1 MKLYVL
7 ASCYTNANG
16 NGEAMTPDVFTTLEA
31 AQNALQE
38 IWDKVDLEIL
48 DETMDSQCTDFTD
61 SDCVEN
67 DGGGLA
73 YIYYKDGSMTHY
85 EIFEVEVDL

>member
-7 ASCYTNANG
+7 AGCYTDHNG
-16 NGEAMTPDVFTTLEA
+16 NGEVMTPAVFTTLEA
-31 AQNALQE
+31 AQNKLQE
-38 IWDKVDLEIL
+38 IWDGIDLDSL
-48 DETMDSQCTDFTD
+48 DETMDTQCTDFSD

-73 YIYYKDGSMTHY
+73 YIYYKDDSMAHY
-85 EIFEVEVDL
+85 EIFEVETE